1 MKPYNKDFGTCVT
14 KPNAVGVLTQTCA
27 ITALQQ
33 SLISVTFLFV
43 AIGAAIAGVIGNYL
57 GRRGTIQVGCVL
69 VAIGAGGML
78 GTTGNF
84 TAYIV
89 CKCIGGVG
97 LGHFVAA
104 APTYG
109 VECTTAGK
117 RGFLTSLFNF
127 GLAFGFMAS
136 AAVCLGSSRY
146 KTSLAW
152 QIPIICQLPLALIL
166 GVGVMLFPESPRWL
180 LVKGREEAARKSFGR
195 FYNSD
200 PWSPEITRQIQD
212 VQYHI
217 ELEKATGSTTSWT
230 EIFRSTDRR
239 RTLTALLIVV
249 AQAIAGGKFISAYSA
264 LFLAGVGIGN
274 TFVINL
280 IVASCTILGAMVA
293 PWIVEYG
300 GRRFSL
306 LIGYT
311 FMAIFML
318 IIAAV
323 ATGLGSKNS
332 ISKTVLIVFLCLWTF
347 VYGACTGTSIS
358 TIAPEMH
365 SVRLRTYGQACVS
378 SVYETFSFAAAFYTP
393 YMLSAKYGNMGT
405 NVGYFYFGK

>member
-1 MKPYNKDFGTCVT
+1 M
-14 KPNAVGVLTQTCA
+14 
-27 ITALQQ
+27 
-33 SLISVTFLFV
+33 
-43 AIGAAIAGVIGNYL
+43 
-57 GRRGTIQVGCVL
+57 
-69 VAIGAGGML
+69 
-78 GTTGNF
+78 
-84 TAYIV
+84 
-89 CKCIGGVG
+89 
-97 LGHFVAA
+97 
-104 APTYG
+104 
-109 VECTTAGK
+109 
-117 RGFLTSLFNF
+117 
-127 GLAFGFMAS
+127 
-136 AAVCLGSSRY
+136 
-146 KTSLAW
+146 
-152 QIPIICQLPLALIL
+152 
-166 GVGVMLFPESPRWL
+166 
-180 LVKGREEAARKSFGR
+180 
-195 FYNSD
+195 
-200 PWSPEITRQIQD
+200 
-212 VQYHI
+212 
-217 ELEKATGSTTSWT
+217 
-230 EIFRSTDRR
+230 
-239 RTLTALLIVV
+239 
-249 AQAIAGGKFISAYSA
+249 
-264 LFLAGVGIGN
+264 
-274 TFVINL
+274 
-280 IVASCTILGAMVA
+280 A